1 VAYSISLAPAAVRQ
15 FRKLLILIQQ
25 RLKPHIDSL
34 AADPR
39 PPGTKKLEAEAHL
52 YRVRVGDYRIV
63 YYIWDGERE
72 VVVVKI
78 AHRREV
84 YR

>member
-1 VAYSISLAPAAVRQ
+1 MSSISLAPAAVRQ
-15 FRKLLILIQQ
+15 FRKLPSLILQ
-25 RLKPHIDSL
+25 RLKPHVDSL

-39 PPGTKKLEAEAHL
+39 RPGTKKLEGEAHL

-63 YYIWDGERE
+63 YYIRDDEQE
-72 VVVVKI
+72 VLIVKI